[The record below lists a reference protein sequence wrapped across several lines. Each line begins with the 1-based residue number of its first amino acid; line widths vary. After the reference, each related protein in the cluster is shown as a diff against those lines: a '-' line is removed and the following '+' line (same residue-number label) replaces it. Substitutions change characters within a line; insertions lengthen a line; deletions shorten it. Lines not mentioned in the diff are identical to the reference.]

1 MLRRRNESRSAAAR
15 AEEGRVQMRVMTFV
29 SLGLVGLTGLA
40 ACSESDEAF
49 RARYR
54 TEAIARCVQ
63 GARTSNPAG
72 LDPNRFCTCMVDGYM
87 RGTPSERLRA
97 ERSQNEPPPAAQSA
111 IAQCAR
117 ELTGGQATPPAEGNG
132 QAPAADSEA
141 GENEQ

>member
-1 MLRRRNESRSAAAR
+1 M
-15 AEEGRVQMRVMTFV
+15 QMRMMAIV
-29 SLGLVGLTGLA
+29 SLGLVGLSGLA

-54 TEAIARCVQ
+54 TEAIAACVQ
-63 GARTSNPAG
+63 GARTSNPG
-72 LDPNRFCTCMVDGYM
+72 NLDPNRFCSCMVDGYM
-87 RGTPSERLRA
+87 RGTTSDRLRA

-117 ELTGGQATPPAEGNG
+117 EMTGGQAGAPPAGGNG
-132 QAPAADSEA
+132 QAPAPDAEA

>member
-1 MLRRRNESRSAAAR
+1 
-15 AEEGRVQMRVMTFV
+15 MRMMAVV

-54 TEAIARCVQ
+54 TEAINACVQ
-63 GARTSNPAG
+63 GARTSNPG
-72 LDPNRFCTCMVDGYM
+72 NLDPNRFCTCMVDGYM

-97 ERSQNEPPPAAQSA
+97 ERGENTPPPAAQAA
-111 IAQCAR
+111 IQQCAR
-117 ELTGGQATPPAEGNG
+117 EMMGGAPATGNG
-132 QAPAADSEA
+132 QAPAADAEA